1 MTILDNIRDNV
12 GYEVILLS
20 LGNFLVMAGDCSKK
34 KNKKYLIRWL
44 EQNTSE

>member
-1 MTILDNIRDNV
+1 MMILDNIRENLC
-12 GYEVILLS
+12 YEVILLS
-20 LGNFLVMAGDCSKK
+20 LGNFLVMGGEISKK